1 MATMTTVTAL
11 TSRRALAP
19 TVRQG
24 RLSRAGA
31 SDSARSSTIRIRRCR
46 AARAAFRLPGAAIIA
61 RASDDVHARGLDAAS
76 DGDVPPRTN
85 DAVRD
90 DPVRKLAVALAA
102 TAAMAHC
109 DVALAADAAAEVAAA
124 SGFWGL
130 APVVW
135 LKSGWTGFTGL
146 LASPEAK
153 DIYVYTIKTLISWG
167 VPAVTV
173 GIVAFF
179 VIGSSRKNKG
189 GADKPGGGFSLFG
202 GGRAGE
208 KPGPFVIKRLNDR
221 LDSYAYAFDQAVIG
235 KEAVDAARRRTAFAD
250 RYAAVLGKLTAKERE
265 AVTAAKEQWAR
276 EDARLRVEMAS
287 LSRKI
292 RADAVR
298 SADGKKKTSNGPG
311 DGDNAGQA
319 SDLSAAD
326 VPLPLDDFPL
336 LDEVEDAEERALYA
350 EAVAASE
357 ADGASDVGE
366 KSGEK
371 ADGDARK
378 NPILEKLPKL
388 GGGVGGKLAKLAA
401 KRSDAEAKYVT
412 AVAKALPAHK
422 RARLMKLL
430 ADPRMSPGWEGDRD
444 PLAVPASR
452 MERRDKPHVFVLQ
465 FFGDVR
471 ASQASNLREEVTA
484 VLRSAKKSRGDEVV
498 LVLNTGGGTVT
509 GYGLAA
515 AQLTRLKDAGIKLT
529 ICVEQVAASGG
540 YMMACTADRLVASPF
555 AVLGSI
561 GVISEIPNVYE
572 RLKKEGVEFQTV
584 TAGKFKRTLTPTKKI
599 EKADVEKSKADI
611 EDVLTLF
618 KTFVKQQRPKLVI
631 DEVATGETWFGADA
645 LQRDLCDEL
654 KTTDDVLLELLAA
667 GREIFSVKYRPPQS
681 GPAALLA
688 GGGGGDDDARM
699 GASAN
704 GGGGGWGALRAAALG
719 VATFAQAA
727 GGLPG
732 SVSPFSGSYLGG
744 GLPGSSVGTGE
755 ALAVDGADAAGKVMA
770 RGGRY
775 LGEEDYV
782 GGGIFS
788 AVDDEG
794 DVYF

>member
-1 MATMTTVTAL
+1 M
-11 TSRRALAP
+11 
-19 TVRQG
+19 
-24 RLSRAGA
+24 
-31 SDSARSSTIRIRRCR
+31 D
-46 AARAAFRLPGAAIIA
+46 
-61 RASDDVHARGLDAAS
+61 H
-76 DGDVPPRTN
+76 
-85 DAVRD
+85 
-90 DPVRKLAVALAA
+90 
-102 TAAMAHC
+102 
-109 DVALAADAAAEVAAA
+109 
-124 SGFWGL
+124 
-130 APVVW
+130 
-135 LKSGWTGFTGL
+135 
-146 LASPEAK
+146 
-153 DIYVYTIKTLISWG
+153 
-167 VPAVTV
+167 
-173 GIVAFF
+173 
-179 VIGSSRKNKG
+179 
-189 GADKPGGGFSLFG
+189 
-202 GGRAGE
+202 
-208 KPGPFVIKRLNDR
+208 
-221 LDSYAYAFDQAVIG
+221 
-235 KEAVDAARRRTAFAD
+235 
-250 RYAAVLGKLTAKERE
+250 
-265 AVTAAKEQWAR
+265 
-276 EDARLRVEMAS
+276 
-287 LSRKI
+287 
-292 RADAVR
+292 
-298 SADGKKKTSNGPG
+298 
-311 DGDNAGQA
+311 AGQA
-319 SDLSAAD
+319 EHAEHVEQIAAD
-326 VPLPLDDFPL
+326 DV
-336 LDEVEDAEERALYA
+336 AGGQ
-350 EAVAASE
+350 AVAS
-357 ADGASDVGE
+357 ADD
-366 KSGEK
+366 
-371 ADGDARK
+371 ADDKR

-645 LQRDLCDEL
+645 LKRDLCDEL

-688 GGGGGDDDARM
+688 GGGGDDDARM

-732 SVSPFSGSYLGG
+732 SVGLPFSGSY
-744 GLPGSSVGTGE
+744 PGSSSFGTGE

-788 AVDDEG
+788 AVDDE
-794 DVYF
+794 DEVYF

>member
-24 RLSRAGA
+24 RLSRAGD

-179 VIGSSRKNKG
+179 VIGSSRKSRQG

-208 KPGPFVIKRLNDR
+208 KPSPFVIKRLNDR

-250 RYAAVLGKLTAKERE
+250 KYAAVLGKLTAKERE
-265 AVTAAKEQWAR
+265 AVTAAKQQWAR
-276 EDARLRVEMAS
+276 EDARLRAEMAS

-298 SADGKKKTSNGPG
+298 AADGKKKNKG
-311 DGDNAGQA
+311 DDDNAKSEASEA
-319 SDLSAAD
+319 SDA
-326 VPLPLDDFPL
+326 PLLDDFPL

-350 EAVAASE
+350 EAVAALE
-357 ADGASDVGE
+357 ADSSGE

-371 ADGDARK
+371 SRDASDADDAP

-645 LQRDLCDEL
+645 LKRDLCDEL

-688 GGGGGDDDARM
+688 GGGGDDDARM
-699 GASAN
+699 GAAAG

-727 GGLPG
+727 GGSPG
-732 SVSPFSGSYLGG
+732 SVGLPFSGSYLGG
-744 GLPGSSVGTGE
+744 GPGPSFGTGE

>member
-46 AARAAFRLPGAAIIA
+46 AARAAFRLPGAAIVA
-61 RASDDVHARGLDAAS
+61 RASDDVHARSLDAAS
-76 DGDVPPRTN
+76 DGDVPPMATEPRTD

-90 DPVRKLAVALAA
+90 DAVRKLAVALAA

-109 DVALAADAAAEVAAA
+109 DVALAADAAAEVAVA

-179 VIGSSRKNKG
+179 VIGSSRKSRQG

-208 KPGPFVIKRLNDR
+208 KPSPFVIKRLNDR

-250 RYAAVLGKLTAKERE
+250 KYAAVLGKLTAKERE
-265 AVTAAKEQWAR
+265 AVTAAKQQWAR
-276 EDARLRVEMAS
+276 EDARLRAEMAS

-298 SADGKKKTSNGPG
+298 AADGKKKNKG
-311 DGDNAGQA
+311 DDDNAKSEASEA
-319 SDLSAAD
+319 SDA
-326 VPLPLDDFPL
+326 PLLDDFPL

-350 EAVAASE
+350 EAVAALE
-357 ADGASDVGE
+357 ADSSGE

-371 ADGDARK
+371 SGDASDADNAP

-515 AQLTRLKDAGIKLT
+515 AQLTRLKNAGIKLT

-645 LQRDLCDEL
+645 LKRDLCDEL

-732 SVSPFSGSYLGG
+732 SVGLPFSGSY
-744 GLPGSSVGTGE
+744 PGSSFGTGE

-788 AVDDEG
+788 AVDDE
-794 DVYF
+794 DEVYF

>member
-31 SDSARSSTIRIRRCR
+31 SDSTRSSVIRIRRCR
-46 AARAAFRLPGAAIIA
+46 AGFRLPGAAIVA
-61 RASDDVHARGLDAAS
+61 RASDDVHARSLDAAS
-76 DGDVPPRTN
+76 DGVVPPMATEPRTD

-90 DPVRKLAVALAA
+90 DAVRKLAVALAA

-179 VIGSSRKNKG
+179 VIGSSRKNKS
-189 GADKPGGGFSLFG
+189 GADKPGGAFSLFG

-208 KPGPFVIKRLNDR
+208 KPSPFVIKRLNDR
-221 LDSYAYAFDQAVIG
+221 LDSYSYAFDQAVIG
-235 KEAVDAARRRTAFAD
+235 KEAVDAAKRRTAFAD
-250 RYAAVLGKLTAKERE
+250 KYAAVLGKLTAKERE
-265 AVTAAKEQWAR
+265 AVTAAKQQWAR
-276 EDARLRVEMAS
+276 EDARLRAEMAS

-298 SADGKKKTSNGPG
+298 AAEGKKKNKG
-311 DGDNAGQA
+311 DDDKAEASEASEA
-319 SDLSAAD
+319 SDAAS
-326 VPLPLDDFPL
+326 LDDFPL

-350 EAVAASE
+350 EAVAAVE
-357 ADGASDVGE
+357 ADSSGE

-371 ADGDARK
+371 SVDDANDKR

-452 MERRDKPHVFVLQ
+452 MDRRDKPHVFVLQ

-584 TAGKFKRTLTPTKKI
+584 TAGKFKRTLTPTKKV

-645 LQRDLCDEL
+645 MKRDLCDEL

-699 GASAN
+699 GAAAG

-719 VATFAQAA
+719 LATFAQAA
-727 GGLPG
+727 GGSPG
-732 SVSPFSGSYLGG
+732 SVGLPFSGSYLRG
-744 GLPGSSVGTGE
+744 GE

-788 AVDDEG
+788 AVDNEDE
-794 DVYF
+794 VYF

>member
-1 MATMTTVTAL
+1 
-11 TSRRALAP
+11 
-19 TVRQG
+19 
-24 RLSRAGA
+24 
-31 SDSARSSTIRIRRCR
+31 
-46 AARAAFRLPGAAIIA
+46 
-61 RASDDVHARGLDAAS
+61 
-76 DGDVPPRTN
+76 
-85 DAVRD
+85 
-90 DPVRKLAVALAA
+90 
-102 TAAMAHC
+102 
-109 DVALAADAAAEVAAA
+109 
-124 SGFWGL
+124 
-130 APVVW
+130 
-135 LKSGWTGFTGL
+135 
-146 LASPEAK
+146 
-153 DIYVYTIKTLISWG
+153 
-167 VPAVTV
+167 
-173 GIVAFF
+173 
-179 VIGSSRKNKG
+179 
-189 GADKPGGGFSLFG
+189 
-202 GGRAGE
+202 
-208 KPGPFVIKRLNDR
+208 
-221 LDSYAYAFDQAVIG
+221 
-235 KEAVDAARRRTAFAD
+235 
-250 RYAAVLGKLTAKERE
+250 
-265 AVTAAKEQWAR
+265 
-276 EDARLRVEMAS
+276 
-287 LSRKI
+287 
-292 RADAVR
+292 
-298 SADGKKKTSNGPG
+298 
-311 DGDNAGQA
+311 
-319 SDLSAAD
+319 
-326 VPLPLDDFPL
+326 
-336 LDEVEDAEERALYA
+336 
-350 EAVAASE
+350 
-357 ADGASDVGE
+357 
-366 KSGEK
+366 
-371 ADGDARK
+371 
-378 NPILEKLPKL
+378 
-388 GGGVGGKLAKLAA
+388 
-401 KRSDAEAKYVT
+401 
-412 AVAKALPAHK
+412 
-422 RARLMKLL
+422 MKLL

-452 MERRDKPHVFVLQ
+452 MDRRDKPHVFVLQ

-645 LQRDLCDEL
+645 LKRDLCDEL

-732 SVSPFSGSYLGG
+732 SAVGLPFSGSY
-744 GLPGSSVGTGE
+744 PGSSFGTGE

-788 AVDDEG
+788 AVDDE
-794 DVYF
+794 DEVYF

>member
-1 MATMTTVTAL
+1 
-11 TSRRALAP
+11 
-19 TVRQG
+19 
-24 RLSRAGA
+24 
-31 SDSARSSTIRIRRCR
+31 
-46 AARAAFRLPGAAIIA
+46 
-61 RASDDVHARGLDAAS
+61 
-76 DGDVPPRTN
+76 
-85 DAVRD
+85 
-90 DPVRKLAVALAA
+90 
-102 TAAMAHC
+102 
-109 DVALAADAAAEVAAA
+109 
-124 SGFWGL
+124 
-130 APVVW
+130 
-135 LKSGWTGFTGL
+135 
-146 LASPEAK
+146 
-153 DIYVYTIKTLISWG
+153 
-167 VPAVTV
+167 
-173 GIVAFF
+173 
-179 VIGSSRKNKG
+179 
-189 GADKPGGGFSLFG
+189 
-202 GGRAGE
+202 
-208 KPGPFVIKRLNDR
+208 
-221 LDSYAYAFDQAVIG
+221 
-235 KEAVDAARRRTAFAD
+235 
-250 RYAAVLGKLTAKERE
+250 
-265 AVTAAKEQWAR
+265 
-276 EDARLRVEMAS
+276 
-287 LSRKI
+287 
-292 RADAVR
+292 
-298 SADGKKKTSNGPG
+298 
-311 DGDNAGQA
+311 
-319 SDLSAAD
+319 
-326 VPLPLDDFPL
+326 
-336 LDEVEDAEERALYA
+336 
-350 EAVAASE
+350 
-357 ADGASDVGE
+357 
-366 KSGEK
+366 
-371 ADGDARK
+371 
-378 NPILEKLPKL
+378 
-388 GGGVGGKLAKLAA
+388 
-401 KRSDAEAKYVT
+401 
-412 AVAKALPAHK
+412 
-422 RARLMKLL
+422 
-430 ADPRMSPGWEGDRD
+430 
-444 PLAVPASR
+444 

-645 LQRDLCDEL
+645 LKRDLCDEL

-732 SVSPFSGSYLGG
+732 SVGLPFSGSY
-744 GLPGSSVGTGE
+744 PGSSFGTGE

-788 AVDDEG
+788 AVDDE
-794 DVYF
+794 DEVYF

>member
-1 MATMTTVTAL
+1 MTTVTAL

-31 SDSARSSTIRIRRCR
+31 SDSTRSSVVRIRRCR
-46 AARAAFRLPGAAIIA
+46 AARAGFRLPGAAIVA
-61 RASDDVHARGLDAAS
+61 RASDDVHARSLDAAS
-76 DGDVPPRTN
+76 DGVVPPMATEPRTD

-90 DPVRKLAVALAA
+90 DAVRKLAVALAA

-179 VIGSSRKNKG
+179 VIGSSRKNKS
-189 GADKPGGGFSLFG
+189 GADKPGGAFSLFG

-208 KPGPFVIKRLNDR
+208 KPSPFVIKRLNDR
-221 LDSYAYAFDQAVIG
+221 LDSYSYAFDQAVIG
-235 KEAVDAARRRTAFAD
+235 KEAVDAAKRRTAFAD
-250 RYAAVLGKLTAKERE
+250 KYAAVLGKLTAKERE
-265 AVTAAKEQWAR
+265 AVTAAKQQWAR
-276 EDARLRVEMAS
+276 EDARLRAEMAS

-298 SADGKKKTSNGPG
+298 AAEGKKKNKG
-311 DGDNAGQA
+311 DDEKAEASEA
-319 SDLSAAD
+319 SDADAAS
-326 VPLPLDDFPL
+326 LDDFPL

-350 EAVAASE
+350 EAVAAVE
-357 ADGASDVGE
+357 ADSSGE

-371 ADGDARK
+371 SADDADDKR

-452 MERRDKPHVFVLQ
+452 MDRRDKPHVFVLQ

-584 TAGKFKRTLTPTKKI
+584 TAGKFKRTLTPTKKV

-645 LQRDLCDEL
+645 MKRDLCDEL

-688 GGGGGDDDARM
+688 AGGGGATR
-699 GASAN
+699 
-704 GGGGGWGALRAAALG
+704 GWAPRRAAAAAAGALRAAALG
-719 VATFAQAA
+719 VATRPGRGWFARV
-727 GGLPG
+727 GRSPLFRKLPRG
-732 SVSPFSGSYLGG
+732 R
-744 GLPGSSVGTGE
+744 
-755 ALAVDGADAAGKVMA
+755 ARAVVWNRRGA
-770 RGGRY
+770 RGGRR
-775 LGEEDYV
+775 GC
-782 GGGIFS
+782 GR
-788 AVDDEG
+788 
-794 DVYF
+794 

>member
-1 MATMTTVTAL
+1 MTTVTAL

-31 SDSARSSTIRIRRCR
+31 SDSTRSSVIRIRRCR
-46 AARAAFRLPGAAIIA
+46 AGFRLPGAAIVA
-61 RASDDVHARGLDAAS
+61 RASDDVHARSLDAAS
-76 DGDVPPRTN
+76 DGVVPPMATEPRTD

-90 DPVRKLAVALAA
+90 DAVRKLAVALAA

-179 VIGSSRKNKG
+179 VIGSSRKSRQG

-208 KPGPFVIKRLNDR
+208 KPSPFVIKRLNDR

-250 RYAAVLGKLTAKERE
+250 KYAAVLGKLTAKERE
-265 AVTAAKEQWAR
+265 AVTAAKQQWAR
-276 EDARLRVEMAS
+276 EDARLRAEMAS

-298 SADGKKKTSNGPG
+298 AADGKKKNKG
-311 DGDNAGQA
+311 DDDNAKSEASEA
-319 SDLSAAD
+319 SDA
-326 VPLPLDDFPL
+326 PLLDDFPL

-350 EAVAASE
+350 EAVAALE
-357 ADGASDVGE
+357 ADSSGE

-371 ADGDARK
+371 SGDASDADNAP

-645 LQRDLCDEL
+645 MKRDLCDEL

-688 GGGGGDDDARM
+688 GGGGDDDARM
-699 GASAN
+699 GAAAG

-732 SVSPFSGSYLGG
+732 SSVGLPFSGSY
-744 GLPGSSVGTGE
+744 PGSSFGTGE

-788 AVDDEG
+788 AVDDE
-794 DVYF
+794 DEVYF

>member
-1 MATMTTVTAL
+1 MTTVTAL

-31 SDSARSSTIRIRRCR
+31 SDSTRSSVIRIRRCR
-46 AARAAFRLPGAAIIA
+46 AGFRLPGAAIVA
-61 RASDDVHARGLDAAS
+61 RASDDVHARSLDAAS
-76 DGDVPPRTN
+76 DGVVPPMATEPRTD

-90 DPVRKLAVALAA
+90 DAVRKLAVALAA

-179 VIGSSRKNKG
+179 VIGSSRKNKS
-189 GADKPGGGFSLFG
+189 GADKPGGAFSLFG

-208 KPGPFVIKRLNDR
+208 KPSPFVIKRLNDR
-221 LDSYAYAFDQAVIG
+221 LDSYSYAFDQAVIG
-235 KEAVDAARRRTAFAD
+235 KEAVDAAKRRTAFAD
-250 RYAAVLGKLTAKERE
+250 KYAAVLGKLTAKERE
-265 AVTAAKEQWAR
+265 AVTAAKQQWAR
-276 EDARLRVEMAS
+276 EDARLRAEMAS

-298 SADGKKKTSNGPG
+298 AAEGKKKNKG
-311 DGDNAGQA
+311 DDDKAEASEA
-319 SDLSAAD
+319 SDADAAS
-326 VPLPLDDFPL
+326 LDDFPL

-350 EAVAASE
+350 EAVAAVE
-357 ADGASDVGE
+357 ADSSGE

-371 ADGDARK
+371 SADDADDKR

-452 MERRDKPHVFVLQ
+452 MDRRDKPHVFVLQ

-584 TAGKFKRTLTPTKKI
+584 TAGKFKRTLTPTKKV

-645 LQRDLCDEL
+645 MKRDLCDEL

-688 GGGGGDDDARM
+688 GGGGDDDARM
-699 GASAN
+699 GAAA
-704 GGGGGWGALRAAALG
+704 GAAA
-719 VATFAQAA
+719 AA
-727 GGLPG
+727 GARSARGARRGDLRPGRGWFARVGRSPLFRKLPRG
-732 SVSPFSGSYLGG
+732 RRG
-744 GLPGSSVGTGE
+744 
-755 ALAVDGADAAGKVMA
+755 A
-770 RGGRY
+770 RGGRR
-775 LGEEDYV
+775 GC
-782 GGGIFS
+782 GR
-788 AVDDEG
+788 
-794 DVYF
+794 

>member
-31 SDSARSSTIRIRRCR
+31 SDSTRSSVIRIRRCR
-46 AARAAFRLPGAAIIA
+46 AGFRLPGAAIVA
-61 RASDDVHARGLDAAS
+61 RASDDVHARSLDAAS
-76 DGDVPPRTN
+76 DGVVPPMATEPRTD

-90 DPVRKLAVALAA
+90 DAVRKLAVALAA
-102 TAAMAHC
+102 TAAMAAHC

-179 VIGSSRKNKG
+179 VIGSSRKSRQG

-208 KPGPFVIKRLNDR
+208 KPSPFVIKRLNDR

-250 RYAAVLGKLTAKERE
+250 KYAAVLGKLTAKERE
-265 AVTAAKEQWAR
+265 AVTAAKQQWAR
-276 EDARLRVEMAS
+276 EDARLRAEMAS

-298 SADGKKKTSNGPG
+298 AAEGKKKNKG
-311 DGDNAGQA
+311 DDDKAEASEA
-319 SDLSAAD
+319 SDADAAS
-326 VPLPLDDFPL
+326 LDDFPL

-350 EAVAASE
+350 EAVAAVE
-357 ADGASDVGE
+357 ADSSGE

-371 ADGDARK
+371 SVDDADDKR

-452 MERRDKPHVFVLQ
+452 MDRRDKPHVFVLQ

-584 TAGKFKRTLTPTKKI
+584 TAGKFKRTLTPTKKV

-645 LQRDLCDEL
+645 MKRDLCDEL

-699 GASAN
+699 GAAA

-732 SVSPFSGSYLGG
+732 SAVGLPFSGSY
-744 GLPGSSVGTGE
+744 PGSSFGTGE

-788 AVDDEG
+788 AVDDE
-794 DVYF
+794 DEVYF

>member
-1 MATMTTVTAL
+1 MTTVTAL

-250 RYAAVLGKLTAKERE
+250 KYAAVLGKLTAKERE

-298 SADGKKKTSNGPG
+298 SADGKKKTSNGATATTPARLPIYPPRTSRCRSTISRCSTRSRTRRSGRCTPRRSPRRKRTGLPAKSLEKSPG
-311 DGDNAGQA
+311 KKPTATRGRTPSSRNSPSWA
-319 SDLSAAD
+319 
-326 VPLPLDDFPL
+326 
-336 LDEVEDAEERALYA
+336 
-350 EAVAASE
+350 AAS
-357 ADGASDVGE
+357 AVSSPSSPPSD
-366 KSGEK
+366 
-371 ADGDARK
+371 R
-378 NPILEKLPKL
+378 
-388 GGGVGGKLAKLAA
+388 
-401 KRSDAEAKYVT
+401 T
-412 AVAKALPAHK
+412 
-422 RARLMKLL
+422 
-430 ADPRMSPGWEGDRD
+430 PRPSTSP
-444 PLAVPASR
+444 PSR
-452 MERRDKPHVFVLQ
+452 EHSRRT
-465 FFGDVR
+465 
-471 ASQASNLREEVTA
+471 S
-484 VLRSAKKSRGDEVV
+484 
-498 LVLNTGGGTVT
+498 
-509 GYGLAA
+509 
-515 AQLTRLKDAGIKLT
+515 
-529 ICVEQVAASGG
+529 
-540 YMMACTADRLVASPF
+540 
-555 AVLGSI
+555 
-561 GVISEIPNVYE
+561 
-572 RLKKEGVEFQTV
+572 
-584 TAGKFKRTLTPTKKI
+584 
-599 EKADVEKSKADI
+599 
-611 EDVLTLF
+611 
-618 KTFVKQQRPKLVI
+618 
-631 DEVATGETWFGADA
+631 
-645 LQRDLCDEL
+645 
-654 KTTDDVLLELLAA
+654 
-667 GREIFSVKYRPPQS
+667 
-681 GPAALLA
+681 
-688 GGGGGDDDARM
+688 
-699 GASAN
+699 
-704 GGGGGWGALRAAALG
+704 
-719 VATFAQAA
+719 
-727 GGLPG
+727 
-732 SVSPFSGSYLGG
+732 
-744 GLPGSSVGTGE
+744 
-755 ALAVDGADAAGKVMA
+755 A
-770 RGGRY
+770 RG
-775 LGEEDYV
+775 
-782 GGGIFS
+782 
-788 AVDDEG
+788 
-794 DVYF
+794 

>member
-46 AARAAFRLPGAAIIA
+46 AARAAFRLPGAAIVA
-61 RASDDVHARGLDAAS
+61 RASDDIHARGLDAAS
-76 DGDVPPRTN
+76 DGDVPPMATEPRTD

-90 DPVRKLAVALAA
+90 DAVRKLAVALAA
-102 TAAMAHC
+102 TAAMAAHC

-179 VIGSSRKNKG
+179 VIGSSRKSRQG

-208 KPGPFVIKRLNDR
+208 KPSPFVIKRLNDR

-250 RYAAVLGKLTAKERE
+250 KYAAVLGKLTAKERE
-265 AVTAAKEQWAR
+265 AVTAAKQQWAR
-276 EDARLRVEMAS
+276 EDARLRAEMAS

-298 SADGKKKTSNGPG
+298 AADGKKKNKG
-311 DGDNAGQA
+311 DDDNAKSEASEA
-319 SDLSAAD
+319 SDA
-326 VPLPLDDFPL
+326 PLLDDFPL

-350 EAVAASE
+350 EAVAALE
-357 ADGASDVGE
+357 ADSSGE

-371 ADGDARK
+371 SGDASDADNAP

-645 LQRDLCDEL
+645 LKRDLCDEL

-732 SVSPFSGSYLGG
+732 SAVGLPFSGSY
-744 GLPGSSVGTGE
+744 PGSSFGNGE

-788 AVDDEG
+788 AVDDE
-794 DVYF
+794 DEVYF